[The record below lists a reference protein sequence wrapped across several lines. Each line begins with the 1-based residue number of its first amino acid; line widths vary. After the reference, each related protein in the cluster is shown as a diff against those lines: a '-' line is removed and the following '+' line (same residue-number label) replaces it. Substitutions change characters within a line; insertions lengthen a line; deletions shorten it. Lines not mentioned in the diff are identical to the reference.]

1 MPFVSKCRIISPERN
16 QTMTRVTLQI
26 PIDKYGTIATLAAVA
41 NMPIDK
47 YVVQEVKKT
56 DKSTKKEKT
65 A

>member
-1 MPFVSKCRIISPERN
+1 
-16 QTMTRVTLQI
+16 MTTVTLQI
-26 PIDKYGTIATLAAVA
+26 PVAEYGTIATLAAVA

-65 A
+65 T